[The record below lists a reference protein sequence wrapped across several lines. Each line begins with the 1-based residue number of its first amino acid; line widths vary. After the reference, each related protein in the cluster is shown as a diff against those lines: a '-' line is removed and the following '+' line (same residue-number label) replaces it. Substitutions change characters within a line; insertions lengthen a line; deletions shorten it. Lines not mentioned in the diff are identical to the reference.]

1 MAPTKKTTSPTKRAS
16 STGASAEPANKRGRK
31 SETHTKATTDEV
43 EEESDDVNVKHEDA
57 VDTKQATKD
66 HPRSSK
72 RTTRSRTSL
81 KTEAAEELE
90 DKNQKEKKPKV
101 EEKELKVKEEDV
113 KAEPKDSVKNEDKE
127 SSPSEPRTLEKGN
140 VFFFYRPKIDVH
152 KPQGPNDVQ
161 KLYMLLC
168 PDDAAGRPAA
178 EDKVGKLDSSS
189 KPSHSGKPQHRLL
202 VVPRKLLPV
211 PGNGVKS
218 RVWAFVDKVSSDLD
232 EVESR
237 LERYTYSTKTRGE
250 RTQESARLIGEARY
264 EFILENNHSHFV
276 YALAVPQ
283 EPGEVQMSFHIAK
296 EGQFLVQ
303 VKNPEIQTP
312 ATERGEAR
320 YATLGQGAAKL
331 PEHLQEKFRG
341 IRKDWVRYAPLDT
354 GEFLDISHVELG
366 FFAVNKGAKEEFA
379 EAVKLME
386 QEIDEELSDREGDV
400 KSEEKAEEKAYKDL
414 DLEPGKVPAAVEEFK

>member
-1 MAPTKKTTSPTKRAS
+1 MAPTKKTTAPAKRAS
-16 STGASAEPANKRGRK
+16 SPHGSTEPVNKRGRK
-31 SETHTKATTDEV
+31 SEKHTEAATDAAAEG
-43 EEESDDVNVKHEDA
+43 SDDADVKQEDTL
-57 VDTKQATKD
+57 DTKKPTKD
-66 HPRSSK
+66 YPTASRRS
-72 RTTRSRTSL
+72 TRSRTSP
-81 KTEAAEELE
+81 KTEEV
-90 DKNQKEKKPKV
+90 EKMQEKSSD
-101 EEKELKVKEEDV
+101 EKEPKVKEEDV
-113 KAEPKDSVKNEDKE
+113 KAEPKDSVKAEGKEASTNET
-127 SSPSEPRTLEKGN
+127 RTIERGN

-168 PDDAAGRPAA
+168 PDDAVGRPAA
-178 EDKVGKLDSSS
+178 EDEVGKQEASS

-202 VVPRKLLPV
+202 ILPRKLLPV
-211 PGNGVKS
+211 PGHGAKS
-218 RVWAFVDKVSSDLD
+218 RVWAFVDKVSADLD

-250 RTQESARLIGEARY
+250 RTQQSARLIGEARY
-264 EFILENNHSHFV
+264 EIILDNNHSHFV

-283 EPGEVQMSFHIAK
+283 EPGEVQKSFHIAK

-303 VKNPEIQTP
+303 VKNPEIQTA

-320 YATLGQGAAKL
+320 YATLGKSAAKL
-331 PEHLQEKFRG
+331 PKHLQEKFRG

-366 FFAVNKGAKEEFA
+366 LFAVNKGAKEEFA

-400 KSEEKAEEKAYKDL
+400 KEEEKVYREL
-414 DLEPGKVPAAVEEFK
+414 DLEPSKVPAAVEDFQ

>member
-16 STGASAEPANKRGRK
+16 SPIASAEPANKRGRK
-31 SETHTKATTDEV
+31 SETHTEATTDTA
-43 EEESDDVNVKHEDA
+43 EEGFDDADVKQEDA
-57 VDTKQATKD
+57 VNTKQATKD
-66 HPRSSK
+66 DSTASK
-72 RTTRSRTSL
+72 RTTRSHASP
-81 KTEAAEELE
+81 KTKAAEEIE
-90 DKNQKEKKPKV
+90 DKNH
-101 EEKELKVKEEDV
+101 EEKESKIKEEDV
-113 KAEPKDSVKNEDKE
+113 KAEPKDSVKKE
-127 SSPSEPRTLEKGN
+127 SKEASTSEPRTLEKGH

-178 EDKVGKLDSSS
+178 EDKIGELDSSS

-202 VVPRKLLPV
+202 ILPRKLLPV
-211 PGNGVKS
+211 PGNGAKS
-218 RVWAFVDKVSSDLD
+218 RVWAFVDKASPDLD

-250 RTQESARLIGEARY
+250 RTQQSARLIGEARY
-264 EFILENNHSHFV
+264 EIILDDNHSHFV

-283 EPGEVQMSFHIAK
+283 EPGEVQKSFNIAK

-320 YATLGQGAAKL
+320 YATLGKSAAKL
-331 PEHLQEKFRG
+331 PKHLQEKFRG

-366 FFAVNKGAKEEFA
+366 FFAVNKGAKDEFA
-379 EAVKLME
+379 EAVELME

-400 KSEEKAEEKAYKDL
+400 KEEEKVYKEL
-414 DLEPGKVPAAVEEFK
+414 DLEPSEVPAAVEEFQ